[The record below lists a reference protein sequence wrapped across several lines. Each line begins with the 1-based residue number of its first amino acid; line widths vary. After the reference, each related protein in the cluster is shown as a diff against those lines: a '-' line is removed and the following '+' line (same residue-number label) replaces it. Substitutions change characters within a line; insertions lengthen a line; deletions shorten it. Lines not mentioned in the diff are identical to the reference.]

1 MLYPGLQP
9 VQRKPRDQWL
19 AVSLPFGLSEGRNS
33 RRDNSIE
40 NKKIKTIFPHCHR
53 DHRWKRDLDRSKNTR
68 SEVAFSR
75 QVFSLTAEH
84 IAFFQSPKSGPSSA
98 CGLPLRR
105 GLNWTRRKGAREAR
119 REGGWAGG
127 MVKEGWGEE
136 RQRGRDGRRSTS
148 MAHGRSNPSRLGRVL
163 WSSRLC
169 PRPDSVLVLARSHRG
184 SLDGPGHGFK
194 ALMVQEADGRRI
206 GAGMMP
212 SNGVVCTQ

>member
-19 AVSLPFGLSEGRNS
+19 AVSSPFGLSEGRNS

-84 IAFFQSPKSGPSSA
+84 RR
-98 CGLPLRR
+98 RR
-105 GLNWTRRKGAREAR
+105 GTRNPAIRSVSRAARPR
-119 REGGWAGG
+119 RADRASSDGRNQWQPPCQGQGLA
-127 MVKEGWGEE
+127 K
-136 RQRGRDGRRSTS
+136 RDGTWQT
-148 MAHGRSNPSRLGRVL
+148 LL
-163 WSSRLC
+163 
-169 PRPDSVLVLARSHRG
+169 LVLIARDRSRG
-184 SLDGPGHGFK
+184 TAERHLCF
-194 ALMVQEADGRRI
+194 
-206 GAGMMP
+206 
-212 SNGVVCTQ
+212 